1 MNYFFLFRFKGFNLY
16 PSFPAGVGE
25 FPQGAVGPAPPEHQ
39 KLQLDP
45 SASVKSEYMI
55 FPPPLQRSPLNT
67 SAERRY
73 GKERGWVALFFL
85 EYIWFLNSDMVVDVY
100 FLL

>member
-1 MNYFFLFRFKGFNLY
+1 MY
-16 PSFPAGVGE
+16 PSFAAGMGE
-25 FPQGAVGPAPPEHQ
+25 FPQGAVGPATPEHQ

-45 SASVKSEYMI
+45 NASVKSEYMI

-73 GKERGWVALFFL
+73 GKETRVGCCVFL
-85 EYIWFLNSDMVVDVY
+85 GMHLIYNLNMVD
-100 FLL
+100 F